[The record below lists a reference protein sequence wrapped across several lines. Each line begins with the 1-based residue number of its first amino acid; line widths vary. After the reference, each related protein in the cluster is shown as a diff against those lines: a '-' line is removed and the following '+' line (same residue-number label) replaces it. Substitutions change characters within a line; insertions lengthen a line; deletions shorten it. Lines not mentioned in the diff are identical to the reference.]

1 MIQETKQTS
10 AEYIYALVKEKP
22 RTRDELVA
30 LTGLKRTTIYDK
42 LRPHLLDG
50 TVKRYPIWTLGQG
63 RGKPPVVFST
73 NDPAEDV
80 QTPQNFEQLVMQ
92 YLDDG
97 SARTTTEISTVLG
110 IRLQSVWNVIRA
122 LRGQNKVACTFTR
135 ATGRGGRY
143 MFITKEK
150 VKP

>member
-1 MIQETKQTS
+1 MIQEHVQTS
-10 AEYIYALVKEKP
+10 EEYIIALVKEKP
-22 RTRDELVA
+22 RTRGELVQ

-50 TVKRYPIWTLGQG
+50 TITRYPIWTLGQG
-63 RGKPPVVFST
+63 KGKPHVVFST
-73 NDPAEDV
+73 NDPADDV

-110 IRLQSVWNVIRA
+110 IRLQSVWNIIRA
-122 LRGQNKVACTFTR
+122 LRGQNKVACMFIR
-135 ATGRGGRY
+135 ATTRGGKC
-143 MFITKEK
+143 MVITKEK
-150 VKP
+150 ATS